1 MGQLPNKYHVTND
14 GKVFVINPDGST
26 SECGHIQ
33 QDIHRKR
40 KPKVTH
46 SLNIAMWVVEC
57 ISLIGLIAYIISS
70 WYYIEDM
77 VFYYDI
83 HAFGYVLLKSVRC
96 LFVICIVMTLIIA
109 YLLFALKKFRGKPSD
124 N

>member
-1 MGQLPNKYHVTND
+1 MGQLPNKYHVTDD

-26 SECGHIQ
+26 SEYGYIQ
-33 QDIHRKR
+33 QDGRRKR
-40 KPKVTH
+40 RPKVTH
-46 SLNIAMWVVEC
+46 SLNIAIWVIEC
-57 ISLIGLIAYIISS
+57 ILLIGLMTYIIGS

-109 YLLFALKKFRGKPSD
+109 YLFFALKRFHGKSSV